1 MLWSPVGFINNRKEK
16 AMPKEKRN
24 NLAIYTLAGSILL
37 SSVLVSMNQV
47 NAHTTDSKKIKALQ
61 VRMDEIDTFFVDTVN
76 ELQDQIEYIKNS
88 GAANQGN
95 SSGSDSAKINALISC
110 VNRAFDQMP
119 LTFPKPQKC

>member
-1 MLWSPVGFINNRKEK
+1 
-16 AMPKEKRN
+16 MPKEKKN
-24 NLAIYTLAGSILL
+24 NLAIYLLAGSILI
-37 SSVLVSMNQV
+37 SSVLVSVNPV

-61 VRMDEIDTFFVDTVN
+61 VRMDEFDTFVINAVN
-76 ELQDQIEYIKNS
+76 DLQTQIDYIKNS

-95 SSGSDSAKINALISC
+95 SGGSDSAKINALISC

>member
-1 MLWSPVGFINNRKEK
+1 
-16 AMPKEKRN
+16 MPKEKRN
-24 NLAIYTLAGSILL
+24 NLAVYTLAGSILL

-47 NAHTTDSKKIKALQ
+47 NAHPTDSKKIKALQ
-61 VRMDEIDTFFVDTVN
+61 VRMDEIDTFFVDKVN
-76 ELQDQIEYIKNS
+76 ELQDQIEYIQNS

-95 SSGSDSAKINALISC
+95 SGGSDSAKINALISC